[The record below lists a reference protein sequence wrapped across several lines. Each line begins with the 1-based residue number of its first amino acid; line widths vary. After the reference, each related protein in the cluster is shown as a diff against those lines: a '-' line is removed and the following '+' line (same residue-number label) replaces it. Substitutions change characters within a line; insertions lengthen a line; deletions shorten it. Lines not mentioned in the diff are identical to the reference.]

1 MVFANKTLTQGFL
14 TQSRF
19 CSNKARKKTNLRFDW
34 NVIESVHN
42 CWTCWC
48 IPSLAKQKWLIFK
61 HSSMM
66 MHALL
71 NNIVRFILKTVLKI
85 CTLERTINA
94 RNKKVSIFTEGEIHF
109 MAVSKNS
116 IKSQLLVNSVM
127 HWNYYSWSSI
137 QKGDTWDLLW

>member
-1 MVFANKTLTQGFL
+1 
-14 TQSRF
+14 
-19 CSNKARKKTNLRFDW
+19 
-34 NVIESVHN
+34 
-42 CWTCWC
+42 
-48 IPSLAKQKWLIFK
+48 
-61 HSSMM
+61 M

-127 HWNYYSWSSI
+127 H
-137 QKGDTWDLLW
+137 